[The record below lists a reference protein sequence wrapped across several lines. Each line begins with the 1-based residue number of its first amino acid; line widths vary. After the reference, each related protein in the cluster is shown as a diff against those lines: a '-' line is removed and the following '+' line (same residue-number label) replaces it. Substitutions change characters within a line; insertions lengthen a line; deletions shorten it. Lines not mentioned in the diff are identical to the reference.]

1 MFKKQNNMTVM
12 DFTGIYEN
20 EKFYKH
26 KNIRWLDLHELQG
39 VYGYC
44 SQEARRTIEAKSIS

>member
-26 KNIRWLDLHELQG
+26 IVVKK
-39 VYGYC
+39 
-44 SQEARRTIEAKSIS
+44 QEEQ

>member
-1 MFKKQNNMTVM
+1 MKSFIN
-12 DFTGIYEN
+12 I
-20 EKFYKH
+20 

-44 SQEARRTIEAKSIS
+44 SQEARRTIES

>member
-20 EKFYKH
+20 EKDPPDSVDSLPH
-26 KNIRWLDLHELQG
+26 IAN
-39 VYGYC
+39 
-44 SQEARRTIEAKSIS
+44 

>member
-20 EKFYKH
+20 EKFYKL
-26 KNIRWLDLHELQG
+26 KILDGLIYMNYK
-39 VYGYC
+39 VFMVIVVKK
-44 SQEARRTIEAKSIS
+44 QEEQ

>member
-20 EKFYKH
+20 EKVKEYIGIDK
-26 KNIRWLDLHELQG
+26 IL
-39 VYGYC
+39 
-44 SQEARRTIEAKSIS
+44 

>member
-44 SQEARRTIEAKSIS
+44 VKKQEEQQKLK